1 MNQDLGEVL
10 RSILYTFS
18 KNKILTG
25 VVKGDKNVFSEV
37 QFRMK
42 NNCQA
47 VEYVIPVAFYL

>member
-1 MNQDLGEVL
+1 MLA
-10 RSILYTFS
+10 
-18 KNKILTG
+18 G

-42 NNCQA
+42 NSCQA